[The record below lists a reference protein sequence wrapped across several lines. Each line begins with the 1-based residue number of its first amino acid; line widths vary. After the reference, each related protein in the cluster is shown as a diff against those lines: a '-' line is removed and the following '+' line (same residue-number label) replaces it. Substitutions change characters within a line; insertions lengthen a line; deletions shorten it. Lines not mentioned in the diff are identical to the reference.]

1 MTEYQTTIELYAL
14 FSIFSIV
21 LKGYTRFIYLYEIWF
36 GSNIQLRGINI
47 NIDDV
52 DALHIN
58 LNMTLMIRAKNLFHY
73 FFSLSLSIYSNV
85 GWDHSHTT
93 YTYLAIYSYTTV
105 IEIICIGIE
114 NVHKTISTQSSTIC
128 AQYLFEFLLIVIGA
142 CSIDPKMLMQLSHHR
157 NITTFFCQYFSL
169 FSGKLLSKNK

>member
-1 MTEYQTTIELYAL
+1 MMLMHYTLISIWRLWFVL
-14 FSIFSIV
+14 RICFIIFS
-21 LKGYTRFIYLYEIWF
+21 LYLSRYTQMLDETTHT
-36 GSNIQLRGINI
+36 QLTR
-47 NIDDV
+47 
-52 DALHIN
+52 
-58 LNMTLMIRAKNLFHY
+58 M
-73 FFSLSLSIYSNV
+73 
-85 GWDHSHTT
+85 
-93 YTYLAIYSYTTV
+93 YLAIYSYTTV